1 MSDDTPQ
8 PTAGPRPVSNQ
19 TRRDAVVHELRR
31 AILAGELGPGQR
43 LREVQISQQ
52 MGVSRPTLREAIY
65 QLTHEGLLEQQPYR
79 GVVVTDI
86 DEKFITDVAAVRV
99 ALEKLAA
106 RALADDPDGTRKKKL
121 RRSWEE
127 YQAAHA
133 AQDADRLHQAHV
145 NLHWT
150 VWNASEN
157 TMLERLWP
165 TVEAQINIAI
175 TVDESTRSDPDRA
188 LHVHER
194 LIEAILDGDPA
205 TIEAE
210 VERHTMASADELIG
224 MLAKRKKR
232 ARDSDA

>member
-1 MSDDTPQ
+1 MSDHAPQ
-8 PTAGPRPVSNQ
+8 PAPGPRPVNNQ
-19 TRRDAVVHELRR
+19 TRRDAVVNELRR

-106 RALADDPDGTRKKKL
+106 RALADDPDGSRKATL

-133 AQDADRLHQAHV
+133 AQDPDRLHQAHV

-150 VWNASEN
+150 VWTASEN

-175 TVDESTRSDPDRA
+175 MVDESTRSDPDRA

-194 LIEAILDGDPA
+194 LIEAILDGDPD
-205 TIEAE
+205 TIDAE
-210 VERHTMASADELIG
+210 VERHTMASAGELIE
-224 MLAKRKKR
+224 MLAERKKQ
-232 ARDSDA
+232 ARGPVA